1 MDSIGIII
9 NPNAKSVKKSK
20 KDLAGL
26 LRDTGGSYADVR
38 VTKSFDDTENC
49 IRDFKNNRVSCIGIT
64 GGDGTIHQVLTKMIR
79 IYSPGPPPPILI
91 LRGGTMDNVA
101 RTISLKRKGPE
112 ILRRF
117 IKKIRTGADPELHY
131 RDTMKIG
138 DRYCFLFGAGLTSNF
153 LDAAYDTDNKGFLK
167 NSEVIL
173 RALREGIRDDGT
185 SSLFRRL
192 NASVTVDGITLPF
205 TEILGMLS
213 GTVEHVGMGFSPLS
227 RAIEKNGT
235 FHLIISGLRPL
246 EGVKQIFR
254 MKKGKPL
261 KGEKN
266 YDGLATRLEIA
277 SPAPFRYTMDGD
289 LYDCP
294 GKLLVETGPPVALIY
309 V

>member
-1 MDSIGIII
+1 MNTIGIII
-9 NPNAKSVKKSK
+9 NPNAKSVKKSR
-20 KDLAGL
+20 KDLAAL
-26 LRDTGGSYADVR
+26 FRETGGGYADVR
-38 VTKSFDDTENC
+38 VTKSFDDTETC
-49 IRDFKNNRVSCIGIT
+49 IRDFMENNVSCIGIT
-64 GGDGTIHQVLTKMIR
+64 GGDGTIHQVLTKMIN
-79 IYSPGPPPPILI
+79 IYGPETVPPILI

-101 RTISLKRKGPE
+101 RTISLKRKGPA
-112 ILRRF
+112 ILQRY
-117 IKKIRTGADPELHY
+117 IKKIREGSGPVLHS

-167 NSEVIL
+167 NSAVIL

-192 NASVTVDGITLPF
+192 NAEVFVDGKALGF

-227 RAIEKNGT
+227 RAIEKDGT
-235 FHLIISGLRPL
+235 FHLIVSGLRPID
-246 EGVKQIFR
+246 GVKQILR

-261 KGEKN
+261 KGEN
-266 YDGLATRLEIA
+266 NFDGLVSRLEIS

-294 GKLLVETGPPVALIY
+294 GRLLVETGPRIRLVY

>member
-1 MDSIGIII
+1 MNNIGIII
-9 NPNAKSVKKSK
+9 NPNAKSVKKSR
-20 KDLAGL
+20 KDLGEL
-26 LRDTGGSYADVR
+26 FRKTGGDYADVR
-38 VTKSFDDTENC
+38 VTKSFEDTDSC
-49 IRDFKNNRVSCIGIT
+49 IRDFKKNSVSCIGIT
-64 GGDGTIHQVLTKMIR
+64 GGDGTIHQVLTKMINT
-79 IYSPGPPPPILI
+79 YGPEPVPPILI

-101 RTISLKRKGPE
+101 RTIHLKRKGPA
-112 ILRRF
+112 ILQRF
-117 IKKIRTGADPELHY
+117 IQKISDGIEPELHY

-167 NSEVIL
+167 NSEVII

-192 NASVTVDGITLPF
+192 NAEVAVDGEPLGF

-227 RAIEKNGT
+227 RAIEKDGT
-235 FHLIISGLRPL
+235 FHLIVSGLKPID
-246 EGVKQIFR
+246 GVKQIFR

-261 KGEKN
+261 KGEN
-266 YDGLATRLEIA
+266 NFDGLASRLEIT

-294 GKLLVETGPPVALIY
+294 GKLRVESGPRIALVY